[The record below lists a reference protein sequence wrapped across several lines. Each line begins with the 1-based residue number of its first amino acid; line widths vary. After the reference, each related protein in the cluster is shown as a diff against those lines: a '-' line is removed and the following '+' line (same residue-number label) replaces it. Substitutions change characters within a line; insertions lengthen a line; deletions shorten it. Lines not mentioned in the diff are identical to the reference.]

1 MLNAKALI
9 NEAESITGLK
19 NFGNPLFLDGFHRLI
34 DSINLEADLNDIGM
48 QAQHHRLIGVLA
60 NILRLEADVEKY
72 PEILDEQIKAPIVIV
87 GLPRTGS
94 TMTHRLLAADPN
106 HTAMLWWEG
115 RNPAMLEGEER
126 GNPFERLNLG
136 KAEVEA
142 VVAASPVALTIH
154 PWDYKGADE
163 EILLL
168 EHTFF
173 STVPESFM
181 RLPSYSAWVT
191 QQDHKHAYKQLKVML
206 QYLQW
211 QNPGRADKRWV
222 LKSPHHLGFID
233 KVLTVFP
240 DSKIIQTHR
249 DPHKTVPS
257 FCSMCANLFEPLTN
271 SYDKDSIGAH
281 WANKLANALNHC
293 MEVSQKN
300 QSNFLDLD
308 FLKMIKDPI
317 AEMTS
322 VYEFIDED
330 FSDQA
335 ENAMKAWK
343 EENQHE
349 MGAHQYSLEEFG
361 LEEKYIE
368 NNFKHYI
375 QNYIKKEENS

>member
-1 MLNAKALI
+1 MLNPNKII
-9 NEAESITGLK
+9 NEAKYQSGLK
-19 NFGNPLFLDGFHRLI
+19 DFGNPLHLEGFMQLV
-34 DSINLEADLNDIGM
+34 DSINKEANLNTIGIS
-48 QAQHHRLIGVLA
+48 AQNQRLTGILV
-60 NILRLEADVEKY
+60 NILRLEEALKKN
-72 PEILDEQIKAPIVIV
+72 PKILDEKIEAPVVIV

-115 RNPAMLEGEER
+115 RYPAMLPNEARGTPSER
-126 GNPFERLNLG
+126 MLLG
-136 KAEVEA
+136 KAEVDA
-142 VVAASPVALTIH
+142 VVAASPEALTIH

-181 RLPSYSAWVT
+181 WIPSYSKWVES
-191 QQDHKHAYKQLKVML
+191 QDHYHAYAQLKVML

-211 QNPGRADKRWV
+211 QNPGRELKRWV

-233 KVLTVFP
+233 KLIQIFP

-257 FCSMCANLFEPLTN
+257 FCSMCANLFEPLTEN
-271 SYDKDSIGAH
+271 YDKKAIGLH
-281 WANKLANALNHC
+281 WANKLSKALNHC
-293 MEVSQKN
+293 MNVSN
-300 QSNFLDLD
+300 ANSENFLNLD
-308 FLKMIKDPI
+308 FNKMIEDPI
-317 AEMTS
+317 AEMET
-322 VYEFIDED
+322 VYSFIGED

-335 ENAMKAWK
+335 ENAMNAWK

-349 MGAHQYSLEEFG
+349 IGAHHYSLDEFG
-361 LEEKYIE
+361 LADTYIAD
-368 NNFKHYI
+368 HYA
-375 QNYIKKEENS
+375 QYMDQYIK